1 MHEVWKAIAG
11 YEGSYEVST
20 LGRVRSLDK
29 PDATSGP
36 RKGRIRKLV
45 PVGADAQQYLSVV
58 LSKNNV
64 VRCSRVHALVLE
76 TFVRARLP
84 GEQAR
89 HLNGCSTDNR
99 LSNLAW
105 GTVEQNTA
113 DKFAHGS
120 IQQGEKHHN
129 ARMTAGDVYRVRD
142 LRAFGHKYVDIARHL
157 GLTETQV
164 AKVVRRE
171 RWTHV

>member
-1 MHEVWKAIAG
+1 MAEIWKAISG
-11 YEGSYEVST
+11 YEGAYEVST

-29 PDATSGP
+29 PNAKSGP
-36 RKGRIRKLV
+36 RKGKLRKLV
-45 PVGADAQQYLSVV
+45 PIGADAQQYLSVM
-58 LSKNNV
+58 LSRNNV
-64 VRCSRVHALVLE
+64 VRCGRVHVLVLE
-76 TFVRARLP
+76 TFVRPRRA

-113 DKFAHGS
+113 DKVAHGTVRR
-120 IQQGEKHHN
+120 GEDSPN
-129 ARMTAGDVYRVRD
+129 ARMCAGDVLRVRD
-142 LRAFGHKYVDIARHL
+142 LRAFGYEYDEIAEHL
-157 GLTETQV
+157 GLTNTQV

-171 RWTHV
+171 TWAHV

>member
-11 YEGSYEVST
+11 YEGIYEVST

-29 PDATSGP
+29 PNATSGP
-36 RKGRIRKLV
+36 RKGRIRRLV
-45 PVGADAQQYLSVV
+45 PIGYDAQQYLSVMLYNGHV
-58 LSKNNV
+58 F
-64 VRCSRVHALVLE
+64 RCARVHTLVLE
-76 TFVRARLP
+76 TFVRFRLP

-113 DKFAHGS
+113 DKFAHGTVRR
-120 IQQGEKHHN
+120 GEAHHN
-129 ARMTAGDVYRVRD
+129 AKMSVGDVHRVRD
-142 LRAFGHKYVDIARHL
+142 LRAFGYKYADIASHL

-164 AKVVRRE
+164 AKVVRGE
-171 RWTHV
+171 KWAHV

>member
-29 PDATSGP
+29 PNATSGP

-45 PVGADAQQYLSVV
+45 PIGADAQQYLSVV

-64 VRCSRVHALVLE
+64 VRCGRVHVIVLE
-76 TFVRARLP
+76 TFVRPRLP

-89 HLNGCSTDNR
+89 HLNGRSTDNR

-113 DKFAHGS
+113 DKFAHGTVRR
-120 IQQGEKHHN
+120 GEAHHN
-129 ARMTAGDVYRVRD
+129 AKMSVGDVHRVRD
-142 LRAFGHKYVDIARHL
+142 LRAFGYKYADIASHL

-164 AKVVRRE
+164 AKVVRGE
-171 RWTHV
+171 KWAHV